1 MCADVL
7 YSVDRIEG
15 DKAVL
20 IAEDSSV
27 CVVPLTDLP
36 NAKAGNLYRKVGDCF
51 VRDTVAEKAKKER
64 IRMMQQRI
72 RQPK

>member
-7 YSVDRIEG
+7 YSVDRVEV

-20 IAEDSSV
+20 MAEDGSV

-36 NAKAGNLYRKVGDCF
+36 NAEAGNIYREEDGCF
-51 VRDTVAEKAKKER
+51 VRDTLAETAKKER
-64 IRMMQQRI
+64 IRLMQQRV
-72 RQPK
+72 RQSK

>member
-20 IAEDSSV
+20 MAEDGAA

-36 NAKAGNLYRKVGDCF
+36 NAKAGDLYRKEGGCF

-64 IRMMQQRI
+64 IRVTQQRI

>member
-15 DKAVL
+15 DKSVL
-20 IAEDSSV
+20 MAEDGAV

-36 NAKAGNLYRKVGDCF
+36 NVKAGNLYRKEGSCF
-51 VRDTVAEKAKKER
+51 VRNTVAEKTKKER
-64 IRMMQQRI
+64 IRVTQQRI